1 MQEGNKV
8 DTIQDKRYMRSQRQE
23 AERPCEQCRFYQRS
37 GKRELTLFNDGKN
50 YMTTGSCTNPDSPL
64 NTRKLTGSF
73 TASVNAMHHRLT
85 NFLRMVCFVPAQEGG
100 ASERLPLR

>member
-1 MQEGNKV
+1 V
-8 DTIQDKRYMRSQRQE
+8 STLWYKRIMRSQRQE

-50 YMTTGSCTNPDSPL
+50 YMTTGNCTNPDSPL

-73 TASVNAMHHRLT
+73 TASVNAMHHRLV
-85 NFLRMVCFVPAQEGG
+85 NYIRMTCFAPTEPTDTQ
-100 ASERLPLR
+100 ERLPRR